1 MGIKKLR
8 LICLLIVL
16 FISILIAYSA
26 YTIWSFSQEDQLVH
40 SDAAIVL
47 GAAVWG
53 DQPSPVFRERINH
66 SISLYKN
73 GYVKKVIFTGG
84 KGSENDYTEA
94 EVAKDYAIENGIEEK
109 DILIETKSRITEE
122 NLIYAYD
129 IALMNKLKTFTIVS
143 DPLHMKRAIFIAKD
157 IGMQAYSSPTPSTQY
172 KSFKSQ
178 TPFLFREVFLYI
190 GYICSSPFRNSHI

>member
-109 DILIETKSRITEE
+109 DILIETRSRITEE

-129 IALMNKLKTFTIVS
+129 IALFNKLKTFTIVS

-178 TPFLFREVFLYI
+178 APFLFREVFLYI

>member
-40 SDAAIVL
+40 SDSAIVL

-73 GYVKKVIFTGG
+73 GYVKKLYLLVV
-84 KGSENDYTEA
+84 K
-94 EVAKDYAIENGIEEK
+94 EVKMI
-109 DILIETKSRITEE
+109 ILKQ
-122 NLIYAYD
+122 
-129 IALMNKLKTFTIVS
+129 KLLKI
-143 DPLHMKRAIFIAKD
+143 
-157 IGMQAYSSPTPSTQY
+157 MQL
-172 KSFKSQ
+172 KM
-178 TPFLFREVFLYI
+178 V
-190 GYICSSPFRNSHI
+190 

>member
-1 MGIKKLR
+1 MGI
-8 LICLLIVL
+8 
-16 FISILIAYSA
+16 
-26 YTIWSFSQEDQLVH
+26 
-40 SDAAIVL
+40 
-47 GAAVWG
+47 
-53 DQPSPVFRERINH
+53 N
-66 SISLYKN
+66 ISLYKN
-73 GYVKKVIFTGG
+73 GFVKKVIFTGG

>member
-40 SDAAIVL
+40 SDSAIVL

-109 DILIETKSRITEE
+109 DILIETRSRITEE

-129 IALMNKLKTFTIVS
+129 IALFNKLKTFTIVS

-178 TPFLFREVFLYI
+178 APFLFREVFLYI

>member
-84 KGSENDYTEA
+84 KRSENDYTEA